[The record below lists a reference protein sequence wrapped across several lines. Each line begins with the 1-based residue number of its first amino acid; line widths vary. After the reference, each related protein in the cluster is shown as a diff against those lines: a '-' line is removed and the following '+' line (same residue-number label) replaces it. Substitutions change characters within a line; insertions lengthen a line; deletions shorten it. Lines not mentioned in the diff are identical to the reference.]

1 MKEIEN
7 RELLQQ
13 YLRDHQLASVFHEP
27 FLPHLS
33 LFQFDQGELIC
44 AQGETACHLYVLV
57 KGKVKIFTT
66 SPEGKTLILSFK
78 KPLEVI
84 GDIEYVRGISYL
96 NSVEAASSVQMIGIH
111 YRWLKKYGTDY
122 APLLQFLLQIITHKF
137 CVKSNT
143 LSINL
148 LYPVEVRFA
157 RYLLS
162 VPIEEWDSANKEQIS
177 TSNLLDAANMIG
189 TSYRHLNRVI
199 QQFCKEGLI
208 ERANGFLLIKDKEG
222 LTKVASGTPSE

>member
-13 YLRDHQLASVFHEP
+13 YLHEHQLASVFYEP

-33 LFQFDQGELIC
+33 LYQFDQGEFIC
-44 AQGETACHLYVLV
+44 AQGESACHLYVLV
-57 KGKVKIFTT
+57 KGKVKVFTT
-66 SPEGKTLILSFK
+66 SPEGKTLILSIK

-84 GDIEYVRGISYL
+84 GDIEYVRGISYQ

-122 APLLQFLLQIITHKF
+122 APLLEFLLQIITNKF
-137 CVKSNT
+137 CVKSNS

-162 VPIEEWDSANKEQIS
+162 VSIEEWHPANNEEIS

-208 ERANGFLLIKDKEG
+208 ERANGHLLIKNREG
-222 LTKVASGTPSE
+222 LAKTASETPNE

>member
-1 MKEIEN
+1 
-7 RELLQQ
+7 
-13 YLRDHQLASVFHEP
+13 
-27 FLPHLS
+27 
-33 LFQFDQGELIC
+33 
-44 AQGETACHLYVLV
+44 
-57 KGKVKIFTT
+57 
-66 SPEGKTLILSFK
+66 
-78 KPLEVI
+78 
-84 GDIEYVRGISYL
+84 
-96 NSVEAASSVQMIGIH
+96 MIGIH

>member
-13 YLRDHQLASVFHEP
+13 YLHEHQLASVFYEP
-27 FLPHLS
+27 FLPHLT
-33 LFQFDQGELIC
+33 LYQFDQGELIC
-44 AQGETACHLYVLV
+44 AQGEAACHLYVLV
-57 KGKVKIFTT
+57 KGKVKVFTT

-84 GDIEYVRGISYL
+84 GDIEYVRGISYQ

-122 APLLQFLLQIITHKF
+122 APLLQFLLQIITNKF

-162 VPIEEWDSANKEQIS
+162 VSIEEWNSANREQIS
-177 TSNLLDAANMIG
+177 TSYLLDAANMIG

-208 ERANGFLLIKDKEG
+208 ERANGYLLIKDREG
-222 LTKVASGTPSE
+222 LAKMTSETPNE